1 MKKIL
6 SLLLVAVMVFGVI
19 GLVGC
24 KGEKETT
31 TTTEAPVTTTPATTT
46 SSASTTT
53 TTTTASETTTT
64 TAKATT
70 TTTTKTTTTT
80 STTTTTTG
88 PTTTT
93 AMLSTTLPM
102 FARFDFGTDT
112 TAQDS
117 GDTSHEWLVN
127 NLTYNEEYLK
137 VEFLEDSWKIYA
149 LKSYI
154 KGETP
159 ANAYALCF
167 ENINV
172 LDFDVDL
179 TSGWG
184 TWTRYPSQTG
194 YIGKSWEGK
203 HQYMKIRIKNT
214 TKNNMISFQ
223 FKCNGGFSTTTN
235 VSNMYLQ
242 DGIDKITAE
251 KESNEWKVYYY
262 DVPMCCQASSHAYG
276 AGRDAD
282 KCKSY
287 SEWLKRNAQTGG
299 SNGLNWTQNA
309 TGLRFNLLGAE
320 YYIGSRA
327 NTVGLWCDS
336 RVNIKRG
343 NSIEVDYIV
352 FGSTVDQLSTFQS
365 KMELAATK

>member
-1 MKKIL
+1 M
-6 SLLLVAVMVFGVI
+6 LL
-19 GLVGC
+19 
-24 KGEKETT
+24 
-31 TTTEAPVTTTPATTT
+31 TT
-46 SSASTTT
+46 SSTILFLPMLRLATTT
-53 TTTTASETTTT
+53 TTTTTETTTT
-64 TAKATT
+64 SAALVT
-70 TTTTKTTTTT
+70 
-80 STTTTTTG
+80 
-88 PTTTT
+88 
-93 AMLSTTLPM
+93 TTLPM

-112 TAQDS
+112 TAQDN
-117 GDTSHEWLVN
+117 GETSHEWLVGA
-127 NLTYNEEYLK
+127 LTYNKDYIT
-137 VEFLEDSWKIYA
+137 VEFLEDSWKVTANKNYA
-149 LKSYI
+149 TDDTSD
-154 KGETP
+154 G
-159 ANAYALCF
+159 YALCF
-167 ENINV
+167 ESIIE
-172 LDFDVDL
+172 LDYEDL
-179 TSGWG
+179 IPGWG
-184 TWTRYPSQTG
+184 TWARYPVNESYVG
-194 YIGKSWEGK
+194 NPASWEGK

-251 KESNEWKVYYY
+251 NESNEWKVYYY
-262 DVPMCCQASSHAYG
+262 DVPMCCQASSNAYG

-352 FGSTVDQLSTFQS
+352 FGSTVDQLSTFKS

>member
-46 SSASTTT
+46 SASTTT

-70 TTTTKTTTTT
+70 TTTT
-80 STTTTTTG
+80 TTTTTG
-88 PTTTT
+88 TTTTT
-93 AMLSTTLPM
+93 AMVTTTLPM